1 VAVSAIGYLRESA
14 LAARFGVSTTMD
26 AYFAAIFIPN
36 ILYFVLIAGTV
47 SPVFIP
53 ILLKEGGHDRAKQS
67 ETFSIVT
74 SFALLVLLVIVTCAL
89 PGAYGWLSWLFPGF
103 SPNTLEMAARLIFVI
118 LPAVLFLAVAGILT
132 AVLNGYHKFALAAFA
147 PAIASAVVIAA
158 IFFARGESAIYT
170 VGIATSVGFFLQC
183 LVLVPATAALGIRYR
198 LILNFRHPAIRKLLR
213 MGIPLFLY
221 LAVGSST
228 ALLERNLASRLS
240 AGAVSMLTYAQRLFS
255 VPANFLAAPLAIVA
269 YPGFAREAA
278 RVARGELSS
287 QVSRLFRL
295 IIFLFLPTA
304 VWTII
309 NALFI
314 TRLLYEHGRFLPT
327 DSFITA
333 RVLSIYSLAILP
345 NAIALV
351 LLRCYFAV
359 EDTVTPLCAEILALV
374 SFAIV
379 GPLMSRHFGITG
391 LVSARTGTFFL
402 VTTLLIYI
410 LAQKKDL
417 LTFGAGFPVFMV
429 KTAAASVGMGLM
441 SWLGL
446 LLARGWFDSGNALV
460 RLLIVGILLAFSG
473 AIYLGLARLMK
484 LSEARQ
490 IWTAVFDLLPG
501 GDRSQ

>member
-1 VAVSAIGYLRESA
+1 
-14 LAARFGVSTTMD
+14 
-26 AYFAAIFIPN
+26 
-36 ILYFVLIAGTV
+36 
-47 SPVFIP
+47 
-53 ILLKEGGHDRAKQS
+53 
-67 ETFSIVT
+67 
-74 SFALLVLLVIVTCAL
+74 
-89 PGAYGWLSWLFPGF
+89 
-103 SPNTLEMAARLIFVI
+103 
-118 LPAVLFLAVAGILT
+118 
-132 AVLNGYHKFALAAFA
+132 
-147 PAIASAVVIAA
+147 
-158 IFFARGESAIYT
+158 
-170 VGIATSVGFFLQC
+170 
-183 LVLVPATAALGIRYR
+183 
-198 LILNFRHPAIRKLLR
+198 
-213 MGIPLFLY
+213 
-221 LAVGSST
+221 
-228 ALLERNLASRLS
+228 
-240 AGAVSMLTYAQRLFS
+240 MLTYAQRLFS

-295 IIFLFLPTA
+295 IVFLFLPTA

-314 TRLLYEHGRFLPT
+314 TRLLYEHGRFLPA

-374 SFAIV
+374 SFSVV

-391 LVSARTGTFFL
+391 LVSTRTGTFFL

-410 LAQKKDL
+410 LARKKDL
-417 LTFGAGFPVFMV
+417 LTFGGGFPVFMV

-446 LLARGWFDSGNALV
+446 LLVRGWFDSGNALV
-460 RLLIVGILLAFSG
+460 RLLIVCILLAFSG

-501 GDRSQ
+501 GDRSQE